1 MQKKK
6 NRNYLFDNM
15 KVVLI
20 FFVVAAHFIRIS
32 GHFDPTDFG
41 GVFYTISFAFIM
53 QGFFFVSGYFS
64 HNTEKCRR
72 GAVKAFLLPYFVIS
86 TIIYVAEYLITGET
100 VVNYLRPRFGL
111 WFLLAMFTYRFM
123 IRDLSKIPHIL
134 PISFIL
140 YFASGCFPFLGK
152 ELALGRIFA
161 FLFFFI
167 AGYSFKWEYIEN
179 FRAVSKRLTLVV
191 AGFLIAA
198 SSFIAEFDMIPVEMW
213 HLKESYSVY
222 GISNIEGMLL
232 RLIMFMMTAGWLFV
246 ITSLTPDKKIYV
258 SDIGAMTVTV
268 FVCHLPIPNILKY
281 VSIPFD
287 NSFLVYGSCIALA
300 LVVIYLFSRPC
311 VFNTYNKMMNTAYNV
326 TVVPVHKTYKMLFS

>member
-1 MQKKK
+1 MQIKK

-72 GAVKAFLLPYFVIS
+72 GAVKAFLLPYFVI
-86 TIIYVAEYLITGET
+86 TTLIYIAEYLITGEV

-111 WFLLAMFTYRFM
+111 WFLLAMFVYRFM
-123 IRDLSKIPHIL
+123 IKDLSRIPHIL

-140 YFASGCFPFLGK
+140 YFISGCFPFLGK

-167 AGYSFKWEYIEN
+167 AGYSFKWEYIEK
-179 FRAVSKRLTLVV
+179 FRAVSKRLILVV
-191 AGFLIAA
+191 AGLLIAA

-222 GISNIEGMLL
+222 GISNIEGILI
-232 RLIMFMMTAGWLFV
+232 RLAMFLMTAGWLFV

-268 FVCHLPIPNILKY
+268 FVCHLPIRNILKY
-281 VSIPFD
+281 VSIPFE
-287 NSFLVYGSCIALA
+287 NSFLVYGSCIGLALA
-300 LVVIYLFSRPC
+300 VIYVFSRPC
-311 VFNTYNKMMNTAYNV
+311 VFNAYNKMMNTAYNM
-326 TVVPVHKTYKMLFS
+326 TVVPVHKTYKMLFN